1 MDMDWLCALF
11 KQMAENKT
19 KTKTSNVQKCASKI
33 PWNPSQLREVSLC
46 KELAKKKHAGVSL
59 CKTGFPLTWWQYN

>member
-19 KTKTSNVQKCASKI
+19 KTKTSNVQKFASKI
-33 PWNPSQLREVSLC
+33 P
-46 KELAKKKHAGVSL
+46 
-59 CKTGFPLTWWQYN
+59 